1 MDCGPAALKSLLGG
15 FGIDASYGRLREA
28 CQIDLDGTS
37 IDTLEEVAV
46 QLGLTAEQVMVPADH
61 LLASAA
67 RTLPALVVVRQPNGM
82 THFLV
87 VWRAVGRFVQ
97 VMDPGSGR
105 HWWTARQLLESLYVH
120 RMPVPAAGWREW
132 AGTPD
137 FVDPLRG
144 RLIDLG
150 LSREEAERRIDTAL
164 ADPDWKAIAALD
176 ASARM
181 VRSVI
186 DAGGLRRG
194 RTAARLLGS
203 VFEKARVTADQ
214 AGGPVPD
221 AYWSVR
227 PDPRDSEQL
236 LFRGAVLVRIRG
248 RREEGSGEAAGLS
261 PELAAALSEPPVR
274 PGRVLLRLLREGGAA
289 GPAALVLALVAAGL
303 GVAFEALLFR
313 AFFDLGRE
321 LGIADQRLAAV
332 SLLLAFVAAL
342 LFLDL
347 PVTLGSLRLGRHLET
362 RLRLAFLEKVPRLAD
377 RYFHSRLTSDMAERS
392 HSVHRLRLVSEL
404 GESFLRSA
412 FELLFTVAGI
422 VWLDPGIAPLALLT
436 GVIVV
441 GVPAVMLPFLQE
453 WDLRLRSHT
462 GALSR
467 FYLDALLGLFPIRT
481 HGAQKAVR
489 RQHES
494 LLVEWARAHLKLRTV
509 EVTADAIVQVI
520 MLALIAA
527 LVFSH
532 LSRQGLDGGVLLIFF
547 WAMNVFTLG
556 HMLTLMI
563 ATQYPSHR
571 NVALRLLEPLG
582 APEEGEGVETIEK
595 DAKSASSGVG
605 LAFQAVSVRAAG
617 HTILAGIDLTVA
629 PGEQVAIVGPSGA
642 GKSSLLGLLLGWHR
656 PAEGRVRIDGDP
668 LDGKRLAALRRET
681 AWVDPAVQIWNRSFL
696 ENLRY
701 GSVDTL
707 DRPLDGVV
715 RQADLAGVLRKLPQ
729 GLQTALGE
737 GGGLVSG
744 GEGQR
749 VRFGRALLKPGAR
762 LVLLDEPFRGL
773 DRERRRELLARARRH
788 WQGATFLCVTHDVGE
803 TLGFERVLVVEG
815 GRIVE
820 DGRPEDLA
828 ATPGSRYRVLL
839 DAEQEVREGLWAS
852 GVWRRLRMEA
862 GSLK

>member
-1 MDCGPAALKSLLGG
+1 
-15 FGIDASYGRLREA
+15 
-28 CQIDLDGTS
+28 
-37 IDTLEEVAV
+37 
-46 QLGLTAEQVMVPADH
+46 
-61 LLASAA
+61 
-67 RTLPALVVVRQPNGM
+67 
-82 THFLV
+82 
-87 VWRAVGRFVQ
+87 
-97 VMDPGSGR
+97 
-105 HWWTARQLLESLYVH
+105 
-120 RMPVPAAGWREW
+120 
-132 AGTPD
+132 
-137 FVDPLRG
+137 
-144 RLIDLG
+144 
-150 LSREEAERRIDTAL
+150 
-164 ADPDWKAIAALD
+164 
-176 ASARM
+176 
-181 VRSVI
+181 
-186 DAGGLRRG
+186 
-194 RTAARLLGS
+194 
-203 VFEKARVTADQ
+203 
-214 AGGPVPD
+214 
-221 AYWSVR
+221 
-227 PDPRDSEQL
+227 
-236 LFRGAVLVRIRG
+236 
-248 RREEGSGEAAGLS
+248 
-261 PELAAALSEPPVR
+261 
-274 PGRVLLRLLREGGAA
+274 
-289 GPAALVLALVAAGL
+289 
-303 GVAFEALLFR
+303 
-313 AFFDLGRE
+313 
-321 LGIADQRLAAV
+321 
-332 SLLLAFVAAL
+332 
-342 LFLDL
+342 
-347 PVTLGSLRLGRHLET
+347 
-362 RLRLAFLEKVPRLAD
+362 
-377 RYFHSRLTSDMAERS
+377 MAERS
-392 HSVHRLRLVSEL
+392 HSVHRLRLASEL
-404 GESFLRSA
+404 GESFLRSG

-509 EVTADAIVQVI
+509 EVTADTVVQVI

-582 APEEGEGVETIEK
+582 APEEGEG
-595 DAKSASSGVG
+595 DATAAKHSTEADRSGVA
-605 LAFQAVSVRAAG
+605 LAFDGVSVRAAG
-617 HTILAGIDLTVA
+617 HTILEEIDLAMT

-656 PAEGRVRIDGDP
+656 PAKGEVRIDGDP
-668 LDGKRLAALRRET
+668 LDGHRLAALRRET

-701 GSVDTL
+701 GSVDDL

-828 ATPGSRYRVLL
+828 TKPGSRYRALV

-862 GSLK
+862 GSLTSKEAGE